1 MLDKLEYNEI
11 IKLVSN
17 YCKTYIGKVSVLN
30 LKPCFDFEGVS
41 RLLTET
47 AEAMDISIRKSNI
60 PICEIPNIDI
70 WIKHLESN
78 NVLSAKALIEIAT
91 VLKISREL
99 KNYFFDDTSFSTNDF
114 PILFDFFNSLYINK
128 SVETTIFE
136 KILDENT
143 IADSASAKL
152 SAIRRN
158 RKKAEQAV
166 RDKLDSIIHSSNYSK
181 YLMEPIVTIRNDRF
195 VIPLKQEYRNTIK
208 GFIHDTSSSGSTVY
222 LEPLSVFEINNEINN
237 FKIEENIEIEKIL
250 HDLSIL
256 LYKYTSE
263 LKQNICIIGKL
274 DVLSAK
280 VSYSK
285 SIDGINPILNTEKYI
300 KDLEKVEKQ
309 YEEISQELNGQ
320 KAICLNEALEYL
332 AKDIKLEYIS
342 LHTDHDEN
350 SMSAE
355 SIKNIINKM
364 NTENIKIILIGKDDS
379 IKNAEILANETNAK
393 IYKLD
398 TVLTGATD
406 KSAYI
411 DAANRNL
418 EVLKSVLGDEK

>member
-1 MLDKLEYNEI
+1 MW
-11 IKLVSN
+11 
-17 YCKTYIGKVSVLN
+17 T
-30 LKPCFDFEGVS
+30 
-41 RLLTET
+41 
-47 AEAMDISIRKSNI
+47 SIEN
-60 PICEIPNIDI
+60 
-70 WIKHLESN
+70 
-78 NVLSAKALIEIAT
+78 
-91 VLKISREL
+91 
-99 KNYFFDDTSFSTNDF
+99 
-114 PILFDFFNSLYINK
+114 YINQVK
-128 SVETTIFE
+128 EISQVLIQQNS
-136 KILDENT
+136 EN
-143 IADSASAKL
+143 
-152 SAIRRN
+152 
-158 RKKAEQAV
+158 
-166 RDKLDSIIHSSNYSK
+166 
-181 YLMEPIVTIRNDRF
+181 
-195 VIPLKQEYRNTIK
+195 KQIY
-208 GFIHDTSSSGSTVY
+208 
-222 LEPLSVFEINNEINN
+222 
-237 FKIEENIEIEKIL
+237 EE
-250 HDLSIL
+250 
-256 LYKYTSE
+256 
-263 LKQNICIIGKL
+263 
-274 DVLSAK
+274 
-280 VSYSK
+280 
-285 SIDGINPILNTEKYI
+285 NTEKYI

-309 YEEISQELNGQ
+309 YKEILQELNGQ

>member
-1 MLDKLEYNEI
+1 M
-11 IKLVSN
+11 
-17 YCKTYIGKVSVLN
+17 
-30 LKPCFDFEGVS
+30 
-41 RLLTET
+41 
-47 AEAMDISIRKSNI
+47 
-60 PICEIPNIDI
+60 
-70 WIKHLESN
+70 W
-78 NVLSAKALIEIAT
+78 
-91 VLKISREL
+91 
-99 KNYFFDDTSFSTNDF
+99 
-114 PILFDFFNSLYINK
+114 
-128 SVETTIFE
+128 
-136 KILDENT
+136 
-143 IADSASAKL
+143 
-152 SAIRRN
+152 
-158 RKKAEQAV
+158 
-166 RDKLDSIIHSSNYSK
+166 
-181 YLMEPIVTIRNDRF
+181 
-195 VIPLKQEYRNTIK
+195 
-208 GFIHDTSSSGSTVY
+208 
-222 LEPLSVFEINNEINN
+222 
-237 FKIEENIEIEKIL
+237 
-250 HDLSIL
+250 
-256 LYKYTSE
+256 
-263 LKQNICIIGKL
+263 
-274 DVLSAK
+274 
-280 VSYSK
+280 
-285 SIDGINPILNTEKYI
+285 NTEKYI